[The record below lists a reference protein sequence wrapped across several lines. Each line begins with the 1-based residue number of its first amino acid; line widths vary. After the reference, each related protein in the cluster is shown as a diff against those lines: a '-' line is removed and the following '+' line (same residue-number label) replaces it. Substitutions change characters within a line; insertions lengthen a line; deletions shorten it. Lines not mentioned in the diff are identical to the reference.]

1 LIKADYICKKEKTQI
16 QNVPESC
23 LVAGTGFT
31 SLFLKEMGHNGKLAQ
46 GKPKVLAL

>member
-23 LVAGTGFT
+23 LVAGTEKMSNQIISDLEKFD
-31 SLFLKEMGHNGKLAQ
+31 SLNI
-46 GKPKVLAL
+46 

>member
-23 LVAGTGFT
+23 LVAGT
-31 SLFLKEMGHNGKLAQ
+31 EKLSNLLISEIE
-46 GKPKVLAL
+46 KFDFIKI